1 MPATFRITL
10 AYDGTDFNGWQRQPD
25 GTSIQALLEDALR
38 ELDGRDVTVTGA
50 GRTDA
55 GVHALA
61 QVAAFSLERTI
72 DPAAVVRAV
81 NVRLP
86 ESVRIVSAAIVDAE
100 FHPRFDATSKRYR
113 YRIWNADVVSPFE
126 RRYAWHIIDRLDVE
140 AMNAAAALLVG
151 THDFA
156 AFCGTGS
163 DAATTTRTIMSSR
176 IAECGVRDEAEC
188 GMRDES
194 VIPSAIRPSAIRNPQ
209 SALLEYDVTGSGFLR
224 YMVRNIVGSL
234 VDIGRGRMPP
244 AWLGQVLA
252 SRDRTK
258 AGRTAPAHGLFLVG
272 VKYE

>member
-1 MPATFRITL
+1 MPTFRITVS
-10 AYDGTDFNGWQRQPD
+10 YDGTDFNGWQRQPD
-25 GTSIQALLEDALR
+25 GTSIQGLLEEALR
-38 ELDGRDVTVTGA
+38 ELDGRDVAVAGA

-61 QVAAFSLERTI
+61 QVAAFALERTI
-72 DPAAVVRAV
+72 APDALVRAV

-86 ESVRIVSAAIVDAE
+86 ESVRVLDAAPVDAA
-100 FHPRFDATSKRYR
+100 FHPRFDARAKHYR
-113 YRIWNADVVSPFE
+113 YRIWNARVLSPFE
-126 RRYAWHIIDRLDVE
+126 RRYAWHIIDRLDVG

-163 DAATTTRTIMSSR
+163 DAATTVRTILSSR
-176 IAECGVRDEAEC
+176 IAECGVRSNC
-188 GMRDES
+188 GSDHES
-194 VIPSAIRPSAIRNPQ
+194 AFRSPQ
-209 SALLEYDVTGSGFLR
+209 SALIVYEVSGDGFLR

-234 VDIGRGRMPP
+234 VEIGCGRFPP
-244 AWLGQVLA
+244 SWLGEVLA

-258 AGRTAPAHGLFLVG
+258 AGRTAPAPGLFLVG